1 MANEMLIEMAQKNSV
16 LVEEISE
23 FFLHAAC
30 GWEQADG
37 KKKENKNT
45 LNNAYA
51 KNIEGPRWYSGASLH
66 IKYTSNHNESVGA
79 HRLTRRP
86 LTRLECRL
94 QHAAALGPLLCDVI
108 SIAQFCQHPIG
119 I

>member
-37 KKKENKNT
+37 KKKEKKNT

-51 KNIEGPRWYSGASLH
+51 KN
-66 IKYTSNHNESVGA
+66 N
-79 HRLTRRP
+79 
-86 LTRLECRL
+86 
-94 QHAAALGPLLCDVI
+94 
-108 SIAQFCQHPIG
+108 
-119 I
+119 